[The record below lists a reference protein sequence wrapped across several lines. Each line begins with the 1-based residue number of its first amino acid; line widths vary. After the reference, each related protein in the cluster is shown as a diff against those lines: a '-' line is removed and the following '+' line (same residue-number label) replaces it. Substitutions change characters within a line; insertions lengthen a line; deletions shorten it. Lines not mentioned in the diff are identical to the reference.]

1 MLRSLVAAC
10 ALALTAALAPAPV
23 EAQQTRNF
31 KLATI
36 ALNGS
41 PWHQAMKKFKEVVE
55 TDSNGR
61 LTVSL
66 YTDGQLG
73 DIGQL
78 MSAMQLGTVEMSYYG
93 VTSIVQLRGAEALNI
108 MYTPYLFKSAE
119 WAERI
124 LNNDEFKAIYNKV
137 AETAGVRVVG
147 AWGQRS
153 PRALQTTKGPI
164 TEPEQIKG
172 LRLRVPP
179 ILMLKAT
186 FEKLG
191 AQITPMGMLDIY
203 NALSRGAVDGQDN
216 GFDLSIPARFHE
228 VAKYWSA
235 TDHAIELVGF
245 FSSERFWKSLSA
257 EDRAII
263 EKAGKAAGEV
273 TTELTRKLDAE
284 GAEILK
290 AAGVTFTIP
299 NRDAFRAALAGIEK
313 EFDGKVWPAGMV
325 DRIRK
330 MQEGQ

>member
-1 MLRSLVAAC
+1 MLRSVLVAGV
-10 ALALTAALAPAPV
+10 LALVTALAPYRA
-23 EAQQTRNF
+23 EAQQARNF

-41 PWHQAMKKFKEVVE
+41 PWHKAMMKFKEVVE
-55 TDSNGR
+55 TDSKGR

-108 MYTPYLFKSAE
+108 MYTPYLFKNGE
-119 WAERI
+119 WAEKI
-124 LNNDEFKAIYNKV
+124 LNNDEFKGIYNKI
-137 AETAGVRVVG
+137 AETAGVRVIG

-153 PRALQTTKGPI
+153 PRAVQTTKGPI
-164 TEPEQIKG
+164 AEPEQLKG
-172 LRLRVPP
+172 MRLRVPP
-179 ILMLKAT
+179 ILMLKTT
-186 FEKLG
+186 FERLG
-191 AQITPMGMLDIY
+191 TQITPMGMLDIY

-245 FSSERFWKSLSA
+245 FSSERFWKSLSP

-263 EKAGKAAGEV
+263 EKAGIAAGQV

-284 GAEILK
+284 AVEILK
-290 AAGVTFTIP
+290 GAGVTYTVP
-299 NRDAFRAALAGIEK
+299 NREAFRAALAGIEK

-330 MQEGQ
+330 LQAD

>member
-1 MLRSLVAAC
+1 MLRSLVFAC
-10 ALALTAALAPAPV
+10 ALAIGAALAPAPA
-23 EAQQTRNF
+23 EAQQTRSF

-36 ALNGS
+36 ALSGS
-41 PWHQAMKKFKEVVE
+41 AWHKAMMKFKEVVE
-55 TDSNGR
+55 ADSQGR

-66 YTDGQLG
+66 HTDGQLG

-78 MSAMQLGTVEMSYYG
+78 MTAMQLGTVEMSYYG
-93 VTSIVQLRGAEALNI
+93 VTSIVQLRGAEALNV
-108 MYTPYLFKSAE
+108 MYMPYLFKSPE

-124 LNNDEFKAIYNKV
+124 LNNDEFRAIYSKV
-137 AETAGVRVVG
+137 ADTAGVRVVG

-164 TEPEQIKG
+164 SEPEQLKG
-172 LRLRVPP
+172 MRLRVPP

-191 AQITPMGMLDIY
+191 TQITPMGMLDIY

-228 VAKYWSA
+228 VAKHWSA
-235 TDHAIELVGF
+235 TDHAMELVGF
-245 FSSERFWKSLSA
+245 FASERFWKGLSA

-284 GAEILK
+284 AVELLK
-290 AAGVTFTIP
+290 AAGVTYTVP
-299 NRDAFRAALAGIEK
+299 NREAFRKALSGLET
-313 EFDGKVWPAGMV
+313 EFEGKVWPAGMV
-325 DRIRK
+325 ERIRRA
-330 MQEGQ
+330 QEGS